1 MSGIAAI
8 GALAVIVGTATTVL
22 IAELIERVSSSR
34 DHGRSRR
41 PDPAGSLDGFRA
53 RRPK

>member
-22 IAELIERVSSSR
+22 IAELIERC
-34 DHGRSRR
+34 RR
-41 PDPAGSLDGFRA
+41 RVMTVAAGAPTPPAR
-53 RRPK
+53 